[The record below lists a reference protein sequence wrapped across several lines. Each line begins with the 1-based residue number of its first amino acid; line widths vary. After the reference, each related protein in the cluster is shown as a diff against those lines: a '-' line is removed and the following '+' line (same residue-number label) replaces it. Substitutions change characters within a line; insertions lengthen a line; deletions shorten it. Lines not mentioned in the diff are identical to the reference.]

1 VAADHHRRTAH
12 THLGIADWSAWRLA
26 GPLPGEAANPIA
38 AIMTQGEREPLAVAP
53 GTRAGYSNPGSVL
66 GFWAYNGFYPGR
78 DIIVV
83 VLSNLD
89 TVNINAISARLNQ
102 LATAS

>member
-1 VAADHHRRTAH
+1 
-12 THLGIADWSAWRLA
+12 
-26 GPLPGEAANPIA
+26 
-38 AIMTQGEREPLAVAP
+38 M
-53 GTRAGYSNPGSVL
+53 L